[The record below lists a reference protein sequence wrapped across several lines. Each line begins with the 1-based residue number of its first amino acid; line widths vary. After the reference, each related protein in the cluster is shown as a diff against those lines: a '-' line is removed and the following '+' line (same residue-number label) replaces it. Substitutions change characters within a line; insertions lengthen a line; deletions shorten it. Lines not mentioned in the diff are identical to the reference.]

1 MKLNYQFEEQFIDN
15 VINATNT
22 KLQLD
27 KLNQKW
33 LKGLQVRAEKAV
45 LNYVE
50 NNFST
55 SAAMLFYKPEE
66 SVKLFPSQKTVLLSE
81 SLIPTKGSPNS
92 TWNAE
97 VILLKPIP
105 IPAEMGRVSE
115 ISLSKIVL
123 PYTQLA
129 STKKLVAEAQTL
141 AKEINNRRW
150 EIKQAITN
158 ARNMKKFCQDFPE
171 FVKHLPHVGESSV
184 NLALIAN
191 LRKMGFDNTVATKKA
206 V

>member
-1 MKLNYQFEEQFIDN
+1 MKLNFQFEKTFIDN
-15 VINATNT
+15 VINATDT

-33 LKGLQVRAEKAV
+33 LKGLQYKAEKAV

-50 NNFST
+50 KNFSG
-55 SAAMLFYKPEE
+55 SATMLFYKPAEA
-66 SVKLFPSQKTVLLSE
+66 VKLFPHQKTVLLSE
-81 SLIPTKGSPNS
+81 SLVPTKGNPTA
-92 TWNAE
+92 TWNSE
-97 VILLKPIP
+97 ITLLKSIP
-105 IPAEMGRVSE
+105 VPAEMMRVSE
-115 ISLSKIVL
+115 VTLSKLVL
-123 PYTQLA
+123 SYTQLA

-141 AKEINNRRW
+141 AKEISDRRY
-150 EIKQAITN
+150 EIKQAIAN
-158 ARNMKKFCQDFPE
+158 ARNMKKFCEEFPE

-191 LRKMGFDNTVATKKA
+191 LRKMGFDNTVVTKKS